1 MDEKKS
7 DITGIGDILKSRQIK
22 KPPAYA
28 WQDLAL
34 RVVKELKIPPFKKGA
49 VFKVCK
55 EHPSQTILN
64 AMNDTKEL
72 CKTKGAGWKY
82 FFKIIGSPKEEG
94 ADAQDRS

>member
-1 MDEKKS
+1 MDKKNS

-55 EHPSQTILN
+55 EYPNQLVLN

-72 CKTKGAGWKY
+72 CKTKGGGWKY
-82 FFKIIGSPKEEG
+82 FFKIIGNPKEEET
-94 ADAQDRS
+94 DARE